1 MLIFVLNNMEIDAIG
16 KTEVRG
22 NKIVNNVSI
31 PFTSQIVESKK
42 GKYFLL
48 DNRRYYLNKFTIK

>member
-1 MLIFVLNNMEIDAIG
+1 MLIFVYENITVDAIG

-31 PFTSQIVESKK
+31 PFTSQIIESKK

>member
-1 MLIFVLNNMEIDAIG
+1 MLIFVFNNIEIDIIG
-16 KTEVRG
+16 KEEVKG
-22 NKIVNNVSI
+22 VKKVNNVNV
-31 PFTSQIVESKK
+31 PFASQIIESKK

>member
-1 MLIFVLNNMEIDAIG
+1 MLIFVLNNIEIDIIG
-16 KTEVRG
+16 KEEVKG
-22 NKIVNNVSI
+22 VKKVNNVNI
-31 PFTSQIVESKK
+31 PFTSQIIESKK